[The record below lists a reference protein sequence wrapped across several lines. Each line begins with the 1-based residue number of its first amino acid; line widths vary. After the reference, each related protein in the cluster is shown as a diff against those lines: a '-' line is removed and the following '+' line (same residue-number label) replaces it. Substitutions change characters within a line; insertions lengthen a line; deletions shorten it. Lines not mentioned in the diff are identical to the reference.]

1 MANQILAGAVINA
14 GMVIAGVDA
23 SNPPYVGPPVSLPKN
38 PLFIL
43 SQDDD
48 TPEDGSINAG
58 SVYVYNL
65 DNLTEEPII
74 KRPITDG
81 TATYGTSAYR
91 SSEYL
96 FIGARYLNEVYVYDV
111 DDSNTPIMTLSSPT
125 ENIQFGKSLSGDEN
139 ILVVGS
145 GSASNGFAYV
155 YDMND
160 LSNDPIELSAPASG
174 IYFGENCLVLP
185 SYIVVSHRGYNT
197 TNYTSTGAFWVYD
210 RNDLSAS
217 PTLVENPAGSFMYG
231 QFAQSLSLSEDGSK
245 FVVGSA
251 KGSIYVY
258 DSNNPS
264 SAPVS
269 EFLLTDELKDTTSG
283 GTDPDNSSTINALSE
298 THFVTGFTNWSGY
311 DNNGDP
317 MSVGK
322 IYIWPADDP
331 SATPTTL
338 SGFDVGITQ
347 DGLGVPA
354 WSPRFGA
361 AVELVDDKLIV
372 ASNEGTSEMPDR
384 PGTVRVF
391 DINDLSSPLATFTQ
405 PYSEYVAHD
414 LFGNGIYAPGLAPE
428 RAPAPE
434 PTPQN
439 YYQASLSD
447 WTIVAGSV
455 SEPTSGTFAWTRE
468 GGSGWVAGY
477 EVSGLTVGTEYTI
490 SYEMRKTG
498 GPGPVEMRITP
509 AVGGGATLTNHIT
522 ESSDFVTFT
531 STWTQ
536 PDQTTAYVNIISDN
550 GGGSGEIKSVSIV
563 GPIPNEPPV
572 ISGIDASYTLTE
584 GQDTVVTAVGTD
596 PESDAITWSYNI
608 AESISAS
615 DFTLT
620 GMYNNNLG
628 TSANGLTLTIDGG
641 GSSWVSYQN
650 LPTYLTGLLC
660 TTGINEGESLSF
672 TIPACTVYMLRVP
685 NWDGVDTTGWT
696 EVESGQ
702 SYLTDYSGMT
712 VYSKEFSAGTYNFD
726 NQSAMY
732 MFASE
737 TIDMTVSQTD
747 NVFTITPGTTD
758 ISTQV
763 TFTATDS
770 AGNSTSVSSDITF
783 AAPAPALSA
792 NWVVV
797 GVPSDN
803 GETGSAYVYDA
814 TDLSA
819 TPTKLTAFDGIGND
833 KFGYSVSA
841 TADKVVVGSFYDD
854 DNGLNSGSVYVYDA
868 NNLSATPTKLTAFDG
883 TQHDNFGQSVAA
895 TADKIVVGAPN
906 DDEGSAYVYDA
917 TDLSATPTKLKA
929 YDGAVYD
936 QFAQSVAVAATSDKI
951 VVGAY
956 GDDDNGRNTGSIY
969 VYDANDLSATPTKLT
984 AFDAAADDQFAQ
996 SVAATADKIV
1006 VGAKDDDDNGS
1017 NSGSVY
1023 VFDANDL
1030 SATPTKLT
1038 AFDGAANDMFGNSV
1052 AATSDK
1058 IVVGAHGDDD
1068 NGSGSG
1074 SVYVYDANDL
1084 SAQPTK
1090 LTAFDAAF
1098 ADSFGISVSAINDKI
1113 IVGAPY
1119 DDDDGDMSG
1128 SVYVYD
1134 ANDLSATP
1142 TKLTAFDG
1150 GEYDMFGK
1158 VVAIG

>member
-96 FIGARYLNEVYVYDV
+96 FIGARYLDEVYVYDV

-125 ENIQFGKSLSGDEN
+125 ENIQFGTSLSGDEN
-139 ILVVGS
+139 TLVVGS
-145 GSASNGFAYV
+145 GNANGFAYV

-174 IYFGENCLVLP
+174 IYFGDQCLVLP
-185 SYIVVSHRGYNT
+185 SYIVVGHRGYST
-197 TNYTSTGAFWVYD
+197 TNYQMTGAFWVYD

-217 PTLVENPAGSFMYG
+217 PTLVENPSGSFNYG
-231 QFAQSLSLSEDGSK
+231 QFAKSLSLSEDGSK
-245 FVVGSA
+245 FVVGSSY
-251 KGSIYVY
+251 GSIYVY

-264 SAPVS
+264 SDPVS
-269 EFLLTDELKDTTSG
+269 EFLLTDELKDTTSS
-283 GTDPDNSSTINALSE
+283 GTDPNNSSTINALSE
-298 THFVTGFTNWSGY
+298 THFVTSFPNWAGY
-311 DNNGDP
+311 DNNGDS
-317 MSVGK
+317 MAAAGK

-338 SGFDVGITQ
+338 SAFDVGITQ

-354 WSPRFGA
+354 WNPRFGSTVA
-361 AVELVDDKLIV
+361 LVDDKLIV
-372 ASNEGTSEMPDR
+372 TSQEGTSEMPDR

-783 AAPAPALSA
+783 AAPAQTIAR
-792 NWVVV
+792 WVVV
-797 GVPSDN
+797 G
-803 GETGSAYVYDA
+803 AY
-814 TDLSA
+814 L
-819 TPTKLTAFDGIGND
+819 
-833 KFGYSVSA
+833 
-841 TADKVVVGSFYDD
+841 DD
-854 DNGLNSGSVYVYDA
+854 DNGSNSGSVYVYDT
-868 NNLSATPTKLTAFDG
+868 NNLSAQPTKLTAFDAAES
-883 TQHDNFGQSVAA
+883 DYFGYSVAA
-895 TADKIVVGAPN
+895 TADKIVVGAIN
-906 DDEGSAYVYDA
+906 DDDNGSNSGAVYVYDA
-917 TDLSATPTKLKA
+917 NDISAQPTKLTA
-929 YDGAVYD
+929 FD
-936 QFAQSVAVAATSDKI
+936 AAESDYFSWTVTTTSDKI
-951 VVGAY
+951 FVSTIH
-956 GDDDNGRNTGSIY
+956 DDDNGSNSGAVYVYDANNLSAQPTKLTAFDGAEGDYFGVSVSATNDKIIVGANADGDKGAYSGSVY
-969 VYDANDLSATPTKLT
+969 VYDANDLSA
-984 AFDAAADDQFAQ
+984 Q
-996 SVAATADKIV
+996 
-1006 VGAKDDDDNGS
+1006 
-1017 NSGSVY
+1017 
-1023 VFDANDL
+1023 
-1030 SATPTKLT
+1030 PTKLT
-1038 AFDGAANDMFGNSV
+1038 AFDGAEFDQFGRTV
-1052 AATSDK
+1052 AANADK
-1058 IVVGAHGDDD
+1058 IIVAVEYDDD
-1068 NGSGSG
+1068 NGISSG

-1090 LTAFDAAF
+1090 LTAFDAA
-1098 ADSFGISVSAINDKI
+1098 ADDAFGSSVAATDDKI
-1113 IVGAPY
+1113 VVGARNN
-1119 DDDDGDMSG
+1119 DDKGRDSG

-1150 GEYDMFGK
+1150 DVTDYFGYS
-1158 VVAIG
+1158 VAVG

>member
-23 SNPPYVGPPVSLPKN
+23 DNPPYVGLP
-38 PLFIL
+38 
-43 SQDDD
+43 
-48 TPEDGSINAG
+48 
-58 SVYVYNL
+58 
-65 DNLTEEPII
+65 
-74 KRPITDG
+74 
-81 TATYGTSAYR
+81 
-91 SSEYL
+91 
-96 FIGARYLNEVYVYDV
+96 
-111 DDSNTPIMTLSSPT
+111 
-125 ENIQFGKSLSGDEN
+125 
-139 ILVVGS
+139 
-145 GSASNGFAYV
+145 
-155 YDMND
+155 
-160 LSNDPIELSAPASG
+160 
-174 IYFGENCLVLP
+174 
-185 SYIVVSHRGYNT
+185 
-197 TNYTSTGAFWVYD
+197 
-210 RNDLSAS
+210 
-217 PTLVENPAGSFMYG
+217 
-231 QFAQSLSLSEDGSK
+231 
-245 FVVGSA
+245 
-251 KGSIYVY
+251 
-258 DSNNPS
+258 
-264 SAPVS
+264 
-269 EFLLTDELKDTTSG
+269 
-283 GTDPDNSSTINALSE
+283 
-298 THFVTGFTNWSGY
+298 
-311 DNNGDP
+311 
-317 MSVGK
+317 
-322 IYIWPADDP
+322 
-331 SATPTTL
+331 
-338 SGFDVGITQ
+338 
-347 DGLGVPA
+347 
-354 WSPRFGA
+354 
-361 AVELVDDKLIV
+361 
-372 ASNEGTSEMPDR
+372 
-384 PGTVRVF
+384 
-391 DINDLSSPLATFTQ
+391 
-405 PYSEYVAHD
+405 
-414 LFGNGIYAPGLAPE
+414 
-428 RAPAPE
+428 

-439 YYQASLSD
+439 YFQASLSD

-783 AAPAPALSA
+783 AAPAQTIAR
-792 NWVVV
+792 WVVV
-797 GVPSDN
+797 G
-803 GETGSAYVYDA
+803 AY
-814 TDLSA
+814 L
-819 TPTKLTAFDGIGND
+819 
-833 KFGYSVSA
+833 
-841 TADKVVVGSFYDD
+841 DD
-854 DNGLNSGSVYVYDA
+854 DNGSNSGSVYVYDT
-868 NNLSATPTKLTAFDG
+868 NNLSAQPTKLTAFDAAES
-883 TQHDNFGQSVAA
+883 DYFGYSVAA
-895 TADKIVVGAPN
+895 TADKIVVGAIN
-906 DDEGSAYVYDA
+906 DDDNGSNSGAVYVYDA
-917 TDLSATPTKLKA
+917 NDISAQPTKLTA
-929 YDGAVYD
+929 FD
-936 QFAQSVAVAATSDKI
+936 AAESDYFSWTVTTTSDKI
-951 VVGAY
+951 FVSTIH
-956 GDDDNGRNTGSIY
+956 DDDNGSNSGAVYVYDANNLSAQPTKLTAFDGAEGDYFGVSVAATADKIIVGASNDDDNATNSGAVYVYDANNLSAQPTKLTAFDGAEGDYFGVSVSATNDKIIVGANADGDKGAYSGSVY
-969 VYDANDLSATPTKLT
+969 VYDANDLSA
-984 AFDAAADDQFAQ
+984 Q
-996 SVAATADKIV
+996 
-1006 VGAKDDDDNGS
+1006 
-1017 NSGSVY
+1017 
-1023 VFDANDL
+1023 
-1030 SATPTKLT
+1030 PTKLT
-1038 AFDGAANDMFGNSV
+1038 AFDGAEFDQFGRTV
-1052 AATSDK
+1052 AANADK
-1058 IVVGAHGDDD
+1058 IIVAVEYDDD
-1068 NGSGSG
+1068 NGISSG

-1090 LTAFDAAF
+1090 LTAFDAA
-1098 ADSFGISVSAINDKI
+1098 ADDAFGSSVAATDDKI
-1113 IVGAPY
+1113 VVGARNN
-1119 DDDDGDMSG
+1119 DDKGRDSG

-1150 GEYDMFGK
+1150 DVTDYFGYS
-1158 VVAIG
+1158 VAVG